1 MPAKRKTKEIKDTS
15 RETAHEAATDAPNMP
30 QNWLVVR
37 LSPVQMQQ
45 LEIIAEISNRDTPEE
60 YAKKVINQHIADRL
74 YLVTR

>member
-1 MPAKRKTKEIKDTS
+1 MSAKRKTKEVKSTS
-15 RETAHEAATDAPNMP
+15 RETAHEAAADALNMP